1 MAFLLFVLFAL
12 MAVMVNAHNTLT
24 LTWYKHG
31 SNCTVLSGTPK
42 SVIAMNV
49 CSGVTKYMD
58 GSSNSVNEYM
68 YEDYGMCKVPCTDG
82 NNLNCQWGLYYPYY
96 LNKCNTNRC
105 SYDQYWH
112 MSCSDEEPFATA
124 E

>member
-1 MAFLLFVLFAL
+1 MSFLLVVLFAF

-105 SYDQYWH
+105 TRDQYGKTT
-112 MSCSDEEPFATA
+112 CSDEEPFATA